1 MNTTAG
7 NVHPG
12 PSPRA
17 GGMRTVLGLLMATNM
32 ILFVFGAIQHTGLH
46 IGRFHEPVIVP
57 AAIVESVC
65 ALSLLWGL
73 WAVFRG
79 STAFWRIV
87 TSNLIALAGVL
98 LGMIALAAGRGPRTV
113 SNDNLHRAMLTLIGL
128 SLIALFVAR
137 SFASFGKSEG
147 LKV

>member
-1 MNTTAG
+1 
-7 NVHPG
+7 
-12 PSPRA
+12 
-17 GGMRTVLGLLMATNM
+17 MRIVFGLLMTLNTA
-32 ILFVFGAIQHTGLH
+32 LFVFGAIQHVGVE

-79 STAFWRIV
+79 SPAFWRIAF
-87 TSNLIALAGVL
+87 TGNLIALCGVL
-98 LGMIALAAGRGPRTV
+98 LGIVALEAGRGPRTI

-128 SLIALFVAR
+128 SLMALFIAR
-137 SFASFGKSEG
+137 SFPSFGK
-147 LKV
+147 K